1 MLGHACKHLE
11 IVKLL
16 LWQPF
21 LFSLD
26 WTERDVVDN
35 YLKPIGMEFMA
46 KAFMENHIT
55 GAVLLAL
62 KEEHI
67 KELGCAVL
75 GDRILFMEYL
85 ALLKKHK
92 KDLDRSK
99 ALWSAQTPVNSCAY
113 HENCGKYLW
122 FLVCGCCVRKVEWR
136 ITGQGIR
143 WRKLRAAI
151 DCCGEGSIN
160 LHVQCVCNIC
170 TIIINFMD
178 TRTELSISV
187 LKT

>member
-1 MLGHACKHLE
+1 ME
-11 IVKLL
+11 IGLLL
-16 LWQPF
+16 LWQAFVLIP
-21 LFSLD
+21 LID

-62 KEEHI
+62 REEHI

-92 KDLDRSK
+92 RDLDRSK

-113 HENCGKYLW
+113 HENCGKYLC

-143 WRKLRAAI
+143 WRKMRAAI
-151 DCCGEGSIN
+151 DCCGEGKEKI
-160 LHVQCVCNIC
+160 L
-170 TIIINFMD
+170 
-178 TRTELSISV
+178 
-187 LKT
+187 